1 MVVATRPNT
10 SNIHRRFSPHDLGNL
25 ALWFAADHIS
35 ESDGAVISTWSDLS
49 GNGRDATQSSG
60 ARPLFQVNRVNGLP
74 AVQFVASGTADYMV
88 ISNFAYTLSGLTVFV
103 VAEYDAIPPSA
114 YQPIIGHFDTNSQ
127 RAWSI
132 GGTTLTGRMRGKVS
146 TDGNLTNYKYYKSGS
161 APAASGDFFIGAMVF
176 GSSALSLYV
185 NGVKENTSK
194 GVDGTVDE
202 IHNSTADL
210 TIGAE
215 LNGGSVIANSN
226 MNGDIAEIIMYDQ
239 KLDDGE
245 RTRVERY
252 LSNKYDINVLN
263 PADIPDIKRWYSAE
277 QIPALTNG
285 ASVPTWDDW
294 HLEAASTD
302 DDAVQGTSANQ
313 PQWKQDRQNGRPSVK
328 FDPDSETELKSMG
341 ALLLEGNVTIFVVL
355 LDAAQQ
361 AGGSYLKS
369 IVAADADPYQAD
381 GTGYGLAYRYS
392 DSPGLRFQLSDGTSG
407 DNAQQTTSNSGL
419 WEVVTARNAATTA
432 ILRRDGVQVTTA
444 TFSRTSGFV
453 ADEYLIGGETRI
465 STRHYTGEIG
475 DLIVYN
481 RALTD
486 KEILVVEAHLAAKY
500 GL

>member
-252 LSNKYDINVLN
+252 LSNKYDINVFN

-277 QIPALTNG
+277 QIPGLADG

-302 DDAVQGTSANQ
+302 DDASNGASSTQ
-313 PQWKQDRQNGRPSVK
+313 PLWKQNIQNGRPGVR
-328 FDPDSETELKSMG
+328 F
-341 ALLLEGNVTIFVVL
+341 
-355 LDAAQQ
+355 
-361 AGGSYLKS
+361 
-369 IVAADADPYQAD
+369 D
-381 GTGYGLAYRYS
+381 GT
-392 DSPGLRFQLSDGTSG
+392 DDQLL
-407 DNAQQTTSNSGL
+407 NANGPNVSAITIAC
-419 WEVVTARNAATTA
+419 VAHVTATTA
-432 ILRRDGVQVTTA
+432 IQVVVSEWAGDHRKFVLGVNSDEQPDIHISPDGNNPPSTLKTTDPTARSGAVIVVATHPGEAGDQILRVNMVQVGSTSVTDM
-444 TFSRTSGFV
+444 FTSGTSDFR
-453 ADEYLIGGETRI
+453 IGSI
-465 STRHYTGEIG
+465 SGVKEFAGDIFEIIIF
-475 DLIVYN
+475 DRVLN
-481 RALTD
+481 S
-486 KEILVVEAHLAAKY
+486 KEIDALEGYLNDKYEVV
-500 GL
+500 